1 MLSERRGVD
10 LIALVLALTVLG
22 TAPSAVAGSAA
33 EIDRDVDN
41 AMGLMFTNVPDAR
54 HLNDRAKGVL
64 VFANIVKAGFL
75 FGAQYGEGALR
86 QQGRTTGYYNTVAA
100 SYGLQAGVQVF
111 GYALFFMSDSALRYL
126 DTSGGLRL
134 GPRPS
139 IWGPRARPA
148 RALPPPPARPHIF
161 AGLFAPK
168 RALAGPR

>member
-75 FGAQYGEGALR
+75 FGAQYGDGPPR
-86 QQGRTTGYYNTVAA
+86 QQGRTTRDYNTVAA
-100 SYGLQAGVQVF
+100 TYGLQARLHGVAHA
-111 GYALFFMSDSALRYL
+111 ALFISDS
-126 DTSGGLRL
+126 
-134 GPRPS
+134 
-139 IWGPRARPA
+139 
-148 RALPPPPARPHIF
+148 
-161 AGLFAPK
+161 
-168 RALAGPR
+168 